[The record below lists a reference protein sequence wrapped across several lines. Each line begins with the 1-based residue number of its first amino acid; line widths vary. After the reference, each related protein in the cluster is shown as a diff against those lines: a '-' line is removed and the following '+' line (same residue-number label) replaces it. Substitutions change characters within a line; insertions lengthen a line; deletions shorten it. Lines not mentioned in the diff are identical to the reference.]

1 MVLPGDGVGPEV
13 VKETLRVVDWLA
25 KNKTISFNI
34 KEGLVGGASYDKHGT
49 PLTDK
54 TLVDTMEA
62 DAVLFGAVG
71 GPKYDG
77 LDFEKRPENGLLK
90 LRKEMDLFANL
101 RPATVFAALADA
113 SSLKSEIISGLDI
126 LILRELTGG
135 IYFAEPRGIEEV
147 KTGVKKGYDT
157 NLYTT
162 PEIERIGRVA
172 FDLAKARS
180 SKVTSVEKANVMMSG
195 VLWREVMTDLHKR
208 EGHGIDMLHM
218 YADNCAMQLV
228 KEPKQFD
235 VIVTDNLFGDILSD
249 CAAMLTGS
257 LGMLPSASLGSID
270 KDTGKRFAMY
280 EPVHGSAPD
289 IAGKGLANPLAEL
302 LSFSMML
309 RYSFDMKDEAD
320 LIDKAVSQ
328 ALEAGPRTADIMADG
343 REKVG
348 TKGMMDIVLRKLEE
362 LTN

>member
-1 MVLPGDGVGPEV
+1 MTSNRTLMVLPGDGVGPEV

-34 KEGLVGGASYDKHGT
+34 KEGLVGGASYDKYGT
-49 PLTDK
+49 PLTDE
-54 TLVDTMEA
+54 TLVETMEA

-71 GPKYDG
+71 SPKYDWV
-77 LDFEKRPENGLLK
+77 DFEKRPENGLLK

-180 SKVTSVEKANVMMSG
+180 SKVTSVE
-195 VLWREVMTDLHKR
+195 R
-208 EGHGIDMLHM
+208 
-218 YADNCAMQLV
+218 
-228 KEPKQFD
+228 
-235 VIVTDNLFGDILSD
+235 
-249 CAAMLTGS
+249 
-257 LGMLPSASLGSID
+257 
-270 KDTGKRFAMY
+270 
-280 EPVHGSAPD
+280 
-289 IAGKGLANPLAEL
+289 
-302 LSFSMML
+302 
-309 RYSFDMKDEAD
+309 
-320 LIDKAVSQ
+320 
-328 ALEAGPRTADIMADG
+328 
-343 REKVG
+343 
-348 TKGMMDIVLRKLEE
+348 
-362 LTN
+362 